1 MKKAKASDT
10 RESKAT
16 KTFAVGLPGSNPPAQ
31 KVKPAWPNSHRTHNP
46 IPIVEVTVTYLLSK
60 LKRTEITTLIAMQ
73 LMIGK

>member
-10 RESKAT
+10 SESKAT

-46 IPIVEVTVTYLLSK
+46 IPIIENAVTYLLRK
-60 LKRTEITTLIAMQ
+60 LKMTETTKLTTMQ
-73 LMIGK
+73 LTIGK